1 MRWARRDRTVSWVV
15 RQLDASFRTQ
25 VERDHRQSDRAF
37 RWRRTVA
44 LLTLV
49 LGGVLLSLSF
59 ASTPGDPRF
68 YPLTLA
74 LAATWTAGA
83 LLSGP
88 LHLGWIRA
96 GEGLVRPVVQPI
108 AVGVALVAVFTVGA
122 LLVAQV
128 PPLASS
134 VNSVLDH
141 ARQGALPLIILITV
155 VNGVSEEMFFRG
167 SLYAAIG
174 VRHPVAVSTGIYT
187 LATVASGTVM
197 LVFAAAL
204 LGAVVGLQRRASGGV
219 LAPILTHVTWSLGML
234 LVLPPIM
241 GAVL

>member
-1 MRWARRDRTVSWVV
+1 VSWLA
-15 RQLDASFRTQ
+15 RQLDASFRTP

-44 LLTLV
+44 LVTLAV
-49 LGGVLLSLSF
+49 GATLLSISLSIE
-59 ASTPGDPRF
+59 PGDPRF

-74 LAATWTAGA
+74 LAATWTVGA

-88 LHLGWIRA
+88 LHVGRIQVRSRLG
-96 GEGLVRPVVQPI
+96 RPVLQPI
-108 AVGVALVAVFTVGA
+108 AVGVVAVGVFAVGGM
-122 LLVAQV
+122 LVAQV
-128 PPLASS
+128 PPLEHS

-141 ARQGALPLIILITV
+141 ARQGSLPLIVLITT
-155 VNGVSEEMFFRG
+155 VNGVAEELFFRG
-167 SLYAAIG
+167 GLYAAIG
-174 VRHPVAVSTGIYT
+174 VRHPVPISTAVYT
-187 LATVASGTVM
+187 LATVATGNVM
-197 LVFAAAL
+197 LVFAAAV
-204 LGAVVGLQRRASGGV
+204 LGVLVGLQRRASGGV